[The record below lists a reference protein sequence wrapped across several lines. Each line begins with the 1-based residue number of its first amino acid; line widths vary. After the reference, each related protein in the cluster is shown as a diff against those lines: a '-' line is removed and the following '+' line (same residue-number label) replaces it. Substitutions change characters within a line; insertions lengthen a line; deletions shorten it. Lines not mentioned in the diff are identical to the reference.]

1 MEILPRMVI
10 GLLDGL
16 VMQAFV
22 EPDALKPD
30 DVVKAIETLAMGLF
44 APGNR

>member
-1 MEILPRMVI
+1 MDILPRLVI

-30 DVVKAIETLAMGLF
+30 EVVKAIETMAMGLF
-44 APGNR
+44 APGDR